1 MNAPTTYEFGANK
14 NYKIMSEIIND
25 STNVANNATSM
36 NNSND
41 VLLNYIGRIITL
53 AMLQKKGYKI
63 GRLAG
68 NRTFDEKI
76 VKAKKKSLK
85 ETGLLVPAIIVEA
98 EKAIAEGLKVVD
110 FETEEPVTDENAK
123 YYVVLVDAN
132 HRYKAHLQL
141 LKEEERYDG
150 EFSFML
156 PLQDISVAK
165 MLSEINIATNPWKT
179 ADYGKGAAMMLKEEL
194 PLLTAINSLTEK
206 GYSIESASM
215 WLTFEKKIT
224 KAVLANAISGTIA
237 DSLRDDKDIDRGL
250 KLLQAAKK
258 SFSEDFLKKRLIP
271 DWIITKQKKFEDGKS
286 AFIKK
291 MCYFLAGIGR
301 ETADVIEKSKGSR
314 GGDPKETIVNRM
326 LNNLWEEYGS

>member
-1 MNAPTTYEFGANK
+1 MKKEDYEK
-14 NYKIMSEIIND
+14 SK
-25 STNVANNATSM
+25 VANNATS
-36 NNSND
+36 SNKSNE
-41 VLLNYIGRIITL
+41 VLKKYLGTIITL
-53 AMLQKKGYKI
+53 AMLQERGIKI
-63 GRLAG
+63 ARLAG

-85 ETGLLVPAIIVEA
+85 ATGLLVPAIIVEA
-98 EKAIAEGLKVVD
+98 DKALNEGLEVVD
-110 FETEEPVTDENAK
+110 FETGEPVKEENAK

-141 LKEEERYDG
+141 LNEEDNYTG
-150 EFSFML
+150 EFSFMF

-179 ADYGKGAAMMLKEEL
+179 ADYGKGAVMMLKEEL
-194 PLLTAINSLTEK
+194 PLLNAINNLTEK

-224 KAVLANAISGTIA
+224 KSVLANAISGTIA

-291 MCYFLAGIGR
+291 MCNFLAGIGR
-301 ETADVIEKSKGSR
+301 ETADEIEKSKGSR
-314 GGDPKETIVNRM
+314 GGDTKETIVNRM
-326 LNNLWEEYGS
+326 LNNLWEEFAS

>member
-1 MNAPTTYEFGANK
+1 MEE
-14 NYKIMSEIIND
+14 KIIKKSD
-25 STNVANNATSM
+25 VANNATS
-36 NNSND
+36 SNKPNE
-41 VLLNYIGRIITL
+41 VLMKNLGTIITL
-53 AMLQKKGYKI
+53 AMLQENGYKI

-98 EKAIAEGLKVVD
+98 EKAIAEGLEVVD
-110 FETEEPVTDENAK
+110 FETGVPVTEENAK
-123 YYVVLVDAN
+123 NYVVLVDAN

-141 LKEEERYDG
+141 LNEEEKYDG

-179 ADYGKGAAMMLKEEL
+179 ADYGKGAAMILKEEL

-237 DSLRDDKDIDRGL
+237 DSLRDDKDIERGM

-291 MCYFLAGIGR
+291 MCNFLAGIGR
-301 ETADVIEKSKGSR
+301 ETADEIEKSKGSR
-314 GGDPKETIVNRM
+314 GGDTKETIVNRM
-326 LNNLWEEYGS
+326 LNNLWEEFAN